1 MKRTPLIPTGGI
13 FQRET
18 MVEIHEADWP
28 LMDDIKGEVVL
39 YDEDQDVAAIWDWP
53 SAKFV
58 RLKPGDAVVYED
70 EDGFGKRYIQR

>member
-1 MKRTPLIPTGGI
+1 MKRTPLIPTGAI
-13 FQRET
+13 FRRET
-18 MVEIHEADWP
+18 MVELSEPNWP

-53 SAKFV
+53 SARFV

-70 EDGFGKRYIQR
+70 EDGFGRRYIQR

>member
-1 MKRTPLIPTGGI
+1 MKRTPLIPTGAI
-13 FQRET
+13 FRRET
-18 MVEIHEADWP
+18 MVELCEPNWP

-53 SAKFV
+53 SARFV